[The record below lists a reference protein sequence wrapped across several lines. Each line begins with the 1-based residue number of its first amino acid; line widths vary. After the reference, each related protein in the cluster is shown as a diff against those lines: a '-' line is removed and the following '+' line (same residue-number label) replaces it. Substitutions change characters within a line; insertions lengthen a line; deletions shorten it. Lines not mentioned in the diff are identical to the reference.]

1 MRFLVDQDVY
11 RDTIR
16 FLRELGHDLVLAAD
30 LGMSRA
36 PDEQLLQIAVDQ
48 DRIFVTRDKDF
59 GNLVFVH
66 QWRASVICLRI
77 RANDRDKVH
86 RELARALLLHT
97 EDSLRNTFMTVT
109 AQGHRV
115 RRLPSA

>member
-36 PDEQLLQIAVDQ
+36 PDERLLETALEQE
-48 DRIFVTRDKDF
+48 RI
-59 GNLVFVH
+59 L
-66 QWRASVICLRI
+66 
-77 RANDRDKVH
+77 
-86 RELARALLLHT
+86 
-97 EDSLRNTFMTVT
+97 EDSLRATFMTVT
-109 AQGHRV
+109 AHGHRI
-115 RRLPSA
+115 RRLPS

>member
-36 PDEQLLQIAVDQ
+36 PDERLLETALEQE
-48 DRIFVTRDKDF
+48 RILITRDKDF
-59 GNLVFVH
+59 GNLVFV
-66 QWRASVICLRI
+66 QRRRAGVICLRI
-77 RANDRDKVH
+77 RAIDRDSVH
-86 RELARALLLHT
+86 EELMRALSLYT
-97 EDSLRNTFMTVT
+97 EDSLRATFMTVT
-109 AQGHRV
+109 AQGHRI
-115 RRLPSA
+115 RRLPS